1 MKSFKNEVIRIGDL
15 CYSLIE
21 YGSCNDCDFN
31 MIEKDYCKLQSKFT
45 CSIIYKSRHIPIAF
59 RKYDSII

>member
-1 MKSFKNEVIRIGDL
+1 MKPLKNEVVRIKDS

-21 YGSCNDCDFN
+21 YEGCNDCDFN
-31 MIEKDYCKLQSKFT
+31 MIERDYCKLQSKFT
-45 CSIIYKSRHIPIAF
+45 CSIIYNSRQVPIAF

>member
-1 MKSFKNEVIRIGDL
+1 MKPLKNEVVRIRDL

-21 YGSCNDCDFN
+21 YGSCYDCCFN

-45 CSIIYKSRHIPIAF
+45 CSIIYNSRHIPIAF